1 MKNALFLPLL
11 FVNFLFGSTSV
22 HSESISQHT
31 TKFDYTDE
39 LLPFHHSR
47 PRKAEIT
54 HTVIHFISDASR
66 NPANPF
72 NFEGIHSVYKEY
84 GVSAHYMID
93 RDGTIYRLVPENR
106 VAYHAGKGYAHGFP
120 RYKDNLNEVSI
131 GIELMAVG
139 TEMEMEALLS
149 KGTYSRIHASAVGY
163 TDAQYVSLN
172 AILASLYDKYPTLIR
187 NRWHVIGHDEYA
199 PGRKTDPGSLFDW
212 GRIGY

>member
-1 MKNALFLPLL
+1 MKKVLFIHLIIGSLL
-11 FVNFLFGSTSV
+11 MGSTSV
-22 HSESISQHT
+22 HAEVTVT
-31 TKFDYTDE
+31 TKNKIESTDE

-47 PRKAEIT
+47 PRKADIT
-54 HTVIHFISDASR
+54 HTVIHFISDVSR
-66 NPANPF
+66 NPTNPF
-72 NFEGIHSVYKEY
+72 TFQDIHSVYKEY

-93 RDGTIYRLVPENR
+93 RDGEIYRLVPENR

-120 RYKDNLNEVSI
+120 KYKDNLNEVSV

-139 TEMEMEALLS
+139 TEQEMDALLP
-149 KGTYSRIHASAVGY
+149 KGTYSKIHSSSIGY
-163 TDAQYVSLN
+163 TDAQYESLN
-172 AILASLYDKYPTLIR
+172 QILDNLYEKYPSIVR